1 MTYCLGILLPEGLVL
16 ASDSR
21 TNAGVD
27 QIAIVRKLATFKESG
42 DRMIALLS
50 AGNLATTQAVVTLL
64 RQAVGNG
71 DERDLMAAKTLF
83 DAATMV
89 SDTYRSVL
97 ARDQDAVRPYGD
109 ATGSFL
115 IAGQIKGERQRLFQ
129 MYPAGNFV
137 EATPRTQF
145 LQIGETKYGKPI
157 LDRALHF
164 DSSIGHAAKLALLSF
179 DATIRSNLSVAPPI
193 DLLCY
198 KKDSFTTD
206 GLRKYSGNDEA
217 WESIRGAYSAGLMNV
232 LDSIPNPET
241 GVG

>member
-27 QIAIVRKLATFKESG
+27 QIAIVRKLATFKSPG

-64 RQAVGNG
+64 RQGMETG
-71 DERDLMAAKTLF
+71 GSRDLMTVQTLF

-89 SDTYRSVL
+89 SDTYRYVL
-97 ARDQDAVRPYGD
+97 ARDQEAVRPYGD

-164 DSSIGHAAKLALLSF
+164 DSSIGYSAKLALLSF

-198 KKDSFTTD
+198 KKDSFSID
-206 GLRKYSGNDEA
+206 GLRKYSGTDPA
-217 WESIRGAYSAGLMNV
+217 WESIREAYSTGLMNV
-232 LDSIPNPET
+232 LENTPNPET
-241 GVG
+241 GVD